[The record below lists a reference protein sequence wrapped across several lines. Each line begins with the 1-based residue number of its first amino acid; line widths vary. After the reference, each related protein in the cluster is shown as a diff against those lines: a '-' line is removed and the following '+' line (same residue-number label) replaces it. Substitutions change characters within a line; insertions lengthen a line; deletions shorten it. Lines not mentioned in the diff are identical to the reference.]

1 MSERERWVVYPLL
14 FLALGVALRDKLLH
28 RIELLH
34 HVESR
39 EIVCRDLRIVGDQ
52 GRVFLRINADGLTA
66 DDQTTLRLRGA
77 KLEAAE
83 ISAIDVLAENM
94 AASHLLTSQLSI
106 SAPQTSRI
114 VGRWE
119 GISAEDPEGTG
130 RHRSE
135 LYVDVVTAGEL
146 IESPAD
152 TTRDEGTD

>member
-39 EIVCRDLRIVGDQ
+39 EIVCRDLRIVGDHGQ
-52 GRVFLRINADGLTA
+52 VFLRLNAQGLTA
-66 DDQTTLRLRGA
+66 DDQMILRLRAA

-83 ISAIDVLAENM
+83 ISAVDVVADNM
-94 AASHLLTSQLSI
+94 AASHLLTNQLSI

-114 VGRWE
+114 VGRLE
-119 GISAEDPEGTG
+119 GVSASDAEGEN

-135 LYVDVVTAGEL
+135 LYVDVVMAGEL
-146 IESPAD
+146 VESPAD
-152 TTRDEGTD
+152 TPPDDASD